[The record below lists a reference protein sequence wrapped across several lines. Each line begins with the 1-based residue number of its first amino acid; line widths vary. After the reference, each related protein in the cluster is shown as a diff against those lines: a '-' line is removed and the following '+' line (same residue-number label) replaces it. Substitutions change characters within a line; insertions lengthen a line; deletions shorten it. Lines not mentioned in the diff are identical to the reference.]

1 VSEGGPRVAYVR
13 RVAKQLLRASKV
25 LQPPVDLRRIA
36 AGCGLKYEEVDY
48 FPDDVDALIVT
59 TEEGTVA
66 VVNKNQS
73 NSRRRFSLA
82 HELGHFVLHRDGSVL
97 EATVTIDTPPTG
109 EPDREMSSV
118 AEREAN
124 LFAGELLVPL
134 EFLKKHFK
142 PGMTAA
148 DVAKVF
154 EVSESVAA
162 IAISS
167 HLRALF
173 KYAG

>member
-1 VSEGGPRVAYVR
+1 VSEGGPRTAYVR
-13 RVAKQLLRASKV
+13 RVAKHLLRAAGV
-25 LQPPVDLRRIA
+25 RTPPVDLRKIA
-36 AGCGLKYEEVDY
+36 SHCGLRYEEVDY

-59 TEEGTVA
+59 TAEGSVA

-73 NSRRRFSLA
+73 INRRRFSLA

-97 EATVTIDTPPTG
+97 ETTVSIDAPPPG
-109 EPDREMSSV
+109 ESGREVASI

-124 LFAGELLVPL
+124 LFAGELLVPI
-134 EFLKKHFK
+134 EFLKEHFR

-148 DVAKVF
+148 DVGKLF

-173 KYAG
+173 KL

>member
-1 VSEGGPRVAYVR
+1 MSESGPRTAYVR
-13 RVAKQLLRASKV
+13 RAAKEVLRSSKIRK
-25 LQPPVDLRRIA
+25 PPVDLRVVTA
-36 AGCGLKYEEVDY
+36 SCGLKYEEVDY

-59 TEEGTVA
+59 TEDGSVA
-66 VVNKNQS
+66 VVNRNQS
-73 NSRRRFSLA
+73 TTRRRFSLA
-82 HELGHFVLHRDGSVL
+82 HELGHFVLHRDGSVV
-97 EATVTIDTPPTG
+97 EETVSIDSPPTG
-109 EPDREMSSV
+109 NEENTGSSI

-134 EFLKKHFK
+134 EFLKEHFR

-148 DVAKVF
+148 DVGRIF

-162 IAISS
+162 IALSS

-173 KYAG
+173 KL

>member
-1 VSEGGPRVAYVR
+1 MSGVSPRTAYVR
-13 RVAKQLLRASKV
+13 RVAKELLRASGIHT
-25 LQPPVDLRRIA
+25 PPVDLRKIA
-36 AGCGLKYEEVDY
+36 SHCGLKYEEVDY

-59 TEEGTVA
+59 NPEGSVA
-66 VVNKNQS
+66 VVNKKQS
-73 NSRRRFSLA
+73 SYRRRFSLA

-97 EATVTIDTPPTG
+97 EETVSIDSPPAG
-109 EPDREMSSV
+109 EESENGSSTT
-118 AEREAN
+118 EREAN
-124 LFAGELLVPL
+124 LFAGEILVPV
-134 EFLKKHFK
+134 EFLKRHFK

-148 DVAKVF
+148 DVGKLF

-173 KYAG
+173 KL

>member
-1 VSEGGPRVAYVR
+1 MSEGGPRTAYVR
-13 RVAKQLLRASKV
+13 RVAKQLLRAADV
-25 LQPPVDLRRIA
+25 RQPPVDLRRITTHH
-36 AGCGLKYEEVDY
+36 GLTYEEVDY
-48 FPDDVDALIVT
+48 FPDDVDALIVN
-59 TEEGTVA
+59 TEDGTVA

-73 NSRRRFSLA
+73 NNRRRFSLA

-97 EATVTIDTPPTG
+97 EATVSIDSPPTV
-109 EPDREMSSV
+109 EPDRETSSV

-124 LFAGELLVPL
+124 LFAGELLVPVA
-134 EFLKKHFK
+134 FLKEHFR

-148 DVAKVF
+148 DVAKLF

-173 KYAG
+173 KV

>member
-1 VSEGGPRVAYVR
+1 VTGLGPRTPYVR
-13 RVAKQLLRASKV
+13 RVAKELLRASNV
-25 LQPPVDLRRIA
+25 RRAPVDLRA
-36 AGCGLKYEEVDY
+36 VVAQCGLKYEEVDY

-59 TEEGTVA
+59 TEDGSVA

-73 NSRRRFSLA
+73 ITRRRFSLA
-82 HELGHFVLHRDGSVL
+82 HELGHFVLHRNGSVV
-97 EATVTIDTPPTG
+97 EESVSIDSPPTG
-109 EPDREMSSV
+109 DSEGGGTSI

-134 EFLKKHFK
+134 ELLKKNFR

-148 DVAKVF
+148 DVGAIF

-162 IAISS
+162 IALSS
-167 HLRALF
+167 HLRAIF
-173 KYAG
+173 KL

>member
-1 VSEGGPRVAYVR
+1 
-13 RVAKQLLRASKV
+13 LRAV
-25 LQPPVDLRRIA
+25 VA
-36 AGCGLKYEEVDY
+36 HCGLKYEEVDY

-59 TEEGTVA
+59 TEEGSVA

-73 NSRRRFSLA
+73 ITRRRFSLA

-97 EATVTIDTPPTG
+97 EESVSIDSPPTG
-109 EPDREMSSV
+109 GDERTGTSI

-134 EFLKKHFK
+134 ELLKENFR

-148 DVAKVF
+148 DVGKLF

-162 IAISS
+162 IALSS
-167 HLRALF
+167 HLRAIF
-173 KYAG
+173 KL

>member
-1 VSEGGPRVAYVR
+1 MNESGPRTSYVR
-13 RVAKQLLRASKV
+13 RVAKQLLRDSKV
-25 LQPPVDLRRIA
+25 RQPPVDLRHIA
-36 AGCGLKYEEVDY
+36 NHCGLKYEEVDY
-48 FPDDVDALIVT
+48 FPDDVDALIVSA
-59 TEEGTVA
+59 EDGPVA

-73 NSRRRFSLA
+73 NNRRRFSLA

-97 EATVTIDTPPTG
+97 ETAISIDSPPTG
-109 EPDREMSSV
+109 DSGDERSSV

-124 LFAGELLVPL
+124 LFAGELLVPVA
-134 EFLKKHFK
+134 FLKEHFR

-148 DVAKVF
+148 DVATLF

-167 HLRALF
+167 HMRALF
-173 KYAG
+173 KL

>member
-1 VSEGGPRVAYVR
+1 MNEGGPRTAYVR
-13 RVAKQLLRASKV
+13 RLAKQLLRDSHVRK
-25 LQPPVDLRRIA
+25 PPVDLRHIA
-36 AGCGLKYEEVDY
+36 THCGLRYEEVDY
-48 FPDDVDALIVT
+48 FPDDVDALIISA
-59 TEEGTVA
+59 EDGPVA

-73 NSRRRFSLA
+73 NNRRRFSLA

-97 EATVTIDTPPTG
+97 EAAISIDSPPTADPS
-109 EPDREMSSV
+109 EDRTSV

-124 LFAGELLVPL
+124 LFAGELLVPVA
-134 EFLKKHFK
+134 FLKEHFR

-148 DVAKVF
+148 DVATLF

-167 HLRALF
+167 HMRALF
-173 KYAG
+173 KL

>member
-1 VSEGGPRVAYVR
+1 VR
-13 RVAKQLLRASKV
+13 RVAKQVLRSSKIRT
-25 LQPPVDLRRIA
+25 PPVDLRVVTA
-36 AGCGLKYEEVDY
+36 SCGLKYEEVDY

-59 TEEGTVA
+59 TEEGSVA

-73 NSRRRFSLA
+73 TTRRRFSLA
-82 HELGHFVLHRDGSVL
+82 HELGHFVLHRDTSVL
-97 EATVTIDTPPTG
+97 EDAVSIDSPPTADEG
-109 EPDREMSSV
+109 ITGSSI

-124 LFAGELLVPL
+124 LFAGELLVPV
-134 EFLKKHFK
+134 EFLKAHFK

-148 DVAKVF
+148 DVGKIF

-162 IAISS
+162 IALSS

-173 KYAG
+173 KM